1 MAHPAALSERSSRC
15 TGPVVLVQYAF
26 KGFLTGTV
34 PLATD
39 ALILGAYLVVFVLV
53 AAVVLTVTQRLRPR
67 AFTTGPPPRHALASA
82 GRR

>member
-1 MAHPAALSERSSRC
+1 VHWA
-15 TGPVVLVQYAF
+15 VVLVQYAF

-67 AFTTGPPPRHALASA
+67 AFTTPPPPRHALASA